1 MADSDVMTRSIAP
14 LLLALT
20 TLVLTLAL
28 PATAQA
34 ACYAD
39 YKAKRD
45 QPYALHYGVM
55 QVSACDTA
63 TATQEARQRLAQA
76 GWVLLNVVSVF
87 DDSGLADRKA
97 NAGSYY
103 LRF

>member
-1 MADSDVMTRSIAP
+1 MAESGFMTRITAY
-14 LLLALT
+14 LALAMT
-20 TLVLTLAL
+20 AL
-28 PATAQA
+28 FLPSAAQA

-45 QPYALHYGVM
+45 QPYELHYGVM
-55 QVSACDTA
+55 QISACDKGA
-63 TATQEARQRLAQA
+63 ATQEARQRLAKA

-87 DDSGLADRKA
+87 DDSGLDSRKA
-97 NAGSYY
+97 NAGPYF

>member
-1 MADSDVMTRSIAP
+1 MTQSEVMTRFIAT
-14 LLLALT
+14 LS
-20 TLVLTLAL
+20 LVLATLTL
-28 PATAQA
+28 PVSAQA

-45 QPYALHYGVM
+45 QPYELHYGVM
-55 QVSACDTA
+55 QVSACDKGAA
-63 TATQEARQRLAQA
+63 TGEVRDRLAQA

-87 DDSGLADRKA
+87 DDSGLADREQ
-97 NAGSYY
+97 NAGPYY